1 MLKEDITILPLI
13 YDNSFKHIFLDKPE
27 MLMTIISKIID
38 YPFDP
43 NIDVVEVCNGV
54 IIKQK
59 LKEKGYI
66 ADIVLMV
73 NKFDIISIEAN
84 KGDFSWLKAERNF
97 IYITEIGNRHK
108 RHIHKVYNNKNNK
121 SSKNNS
127 KSNNKNKNKNNNNS
141 NAKSPQVIQVNLNYK
156 SSVFGAEPI
165 IKNEVRNKIYNRAL
179 IKNFTIWLINVD
191 KCQEMMYTND
201 EMSKEHLLG
210 AIFATSSANE
220 LELLLIKGGVDKNMT
235 RDFIEFIKEKN
246 NDTSYLNDLVTVH
259 PIEEKI
265 DEAYSDG
272 HAMGIDE
279 GERIGYARGEEIGV
293 AKGVKQ
299 GIEQGIEKGRE
310 LGIEQGIEQGREEG
324 RNESTQNIIN
334 KLIEKGLSDNEISN
348 LLDINH
354 KQLTKL
360 KRVA

>member
-1 MLKEDITILPLI
+1 MLKEDTKIEPLI
-13 YDNSFKHIFLDKPE
+13 YDNAFRHIFLDKPE

-43 NIDVVEVCNGV
+43 DIDVVEVCNEV
-54 IIKQK
+54 IIKRK
-59 LKEKGYI
+59 LKEKGYV

-97 IYITEIGNRHK
+97 IYITELGNRHK
-108 RHIHKVYNNKNNK
+108 RHIHKVYNNN
-121 SSKNNS
+121 SSK
-127 KSNNKNKNKNNNNS
+127 KKDKKNNKNKS
-141 NAKSPQVIQVNLNYK
+141 YEKSPKVIQVNLNYK
-156 SSVFGAEPI
+156 SSVFNTEPI

-191 KCQEMMYTND
+191 KCSEMMYTND
-201 EMSKEHLLG
+201 EMRKGHLLG

-279 GERIGYARGEEIGV
+279 GERIGYARGEAIGV

-299 GIEQGIEKGRE
+299 GIEQGR
-310 LGIEQGIEQGREEG
+310 EQGREEG

-354 KQLTKL
+354 KQLTKF
-360 KRVA
+360 KRIA

>member
-1 MLKEDITILPLI
+1 MLKEDTKIEPLI
-13 YDNSFKHIFLDKPE
+13 YDNAFRHIFLDKPE

-43 NIDVVEVCNGV
+43 DIDVVEVCNEV
-54 IIKQK
+54 IIKRK
-59 LKEKGYI
+59 LKEKGYV

-97 IYITEIGNRHK
+97 IYITELGNRHK
-108 RHIHKVYNNKNNK
+108 RHIHKVYNNN
-121 SSKNNS
+121 SSK
-127 KSNNKNKNKNNNNS
+127 KKDKKNNKNKS
-141 NAKSPQVIQVNLNYK
+141 YEKSPKVIQVNLNYK
-156 SSVFGAEPI
+156 SSVFNTEPI

-191 KCQEMMYTND
+191 KCSEMMYTND
-201 EMSKEHLLG
+201 EMRKEHLLG

-265 DEAYSDG
+265 DEAFSDG

-279 GERIGYARGEEIGV
+279 GKKIGLERGEEIGV
-293 AKGVKQ
+293 AK
-299 GIEQGIEKGRE
+299 
-310 LGIEQGIEQGREEG
+310 GIEQGREEG

-360 KRVA
+360 KRIA

>member
-1 MLKEDITILPLI
+1 MLKEDTKIEPLI
-13 YDNSFKHIFLDKPE
+13 YDNAFRHIFLDKPE
-27 MLMTIISKIID
+27 MLITIISKIID

-43 NIDVVEVCNGV
+43 DIDVVEVCNEV
-54 IIKQK
+54 IIKRK
-59 LKEKGYI
+59 LKEKGYV

-97 IYITEIGNRHK
+97 IYITELGNRHK
-108 RHIHKVYNNKNNK
+108 RHIHKVYNNN
-121 SSKNNS
+121 SSK
-127 KSNNKNKNKNNNNS
+127 KKDKKNNKNKS
-141 NAKSPQVIQVNLNYK
+141 YEKSPKVIQVNLNYK
-156 SSVFGAEPI
+156 SSVFNTEPI

-191 KCQEMMYTND
+191 KCNEMMYTND
-201 EMSKEHLLG
+201 EMRKGHLLG

-279 GERIGYARGEEIGV
+279 GKKIGLERGEEIGV
-293 AKGVKQ
+293 AKGIKQGIKQ
-299 GIEQGIEKGRE
+299 GIEQ
-310 LGIEQGIEQGREEG
+310 G

-354 KQLTKL
+354 KQLTKF

>member
-1 MLKEDITILPLI
+1 MLKEDTKIEPLI
-13 YDNSFKHIFLDKPE
+13 YDNAFRHIFLDKPE

-43 NIDVVEVCNGV
+43 DIDVVEVCNEV
-54 IIKQK
+54 IIKRK
-59 LKEKGYI
+59 LKEKGYV
-66 ADIVLMV
+66 ADIVLIV
-73 NKFDIISIEAN
+73 NKFDIISIESN

-97 IYITEIGNRHK
+97 IYITELGNRHK
-108 RHIHKVYNNKNNK
+108 RHIHKVYNNN
-121 SSKNNS
+121 SSK
-127 KSNNKNKNKNNNNS
+127 KKDKKNNKNKS
-141 NAKSPQVIQVNLNYK
+141 YEKSPKVIQVNLNYK
-156 SSVFGAEPI
+156 SSVFNTEPI

-191 KCQEMMYTND
+191 KCSEMMYTND
-201 EMSKEHLLG
+201 EMRKGHLLG

-279 GERIGYARGEEIGV
+279 GKKIGLERGEEIGI
-293 AKGVKQ
+293 AKGIKQGIKQ
-299 GIEQGIEKGRE
+299 GIEQ
-310 LGIEQGIEQGREEG
+310 G

-354 KQLTKL
+354 KQLTKF
-360 KRVA
+360 KRIA

>member
-1 MLKEDITILPLI
+1 MLKEDTKIEPLI
-13 YDNSFKHIFLDKPE
+13 YDNAFRHIFLDKPE

-43 NIDVVEVCNGV
+43 DIDVVEVCNEV
-54 IIKQK
+54 IIKRK
-59 LKEKGYI
+59 LKEKGYV

-97 IYITEIGNRHK
+97 IYITELGNRHK
-108 RHIHKVYNNKNNK
+108 RHIHKVYNNNN
-121 SSKNNS
+121 SSK
-127 KSNNKNKNKNNNNS
+127 KKDKKNNKNKS
-141 NAKSPQVIQVNLNYK
+141 YEKSPKVIQVNLNYK
-156 SSVFGAEPI
+156 SSVFNTEPI

-191 KCQEMMYTND
+191 KCSEMMYTND
-201 EMSKEHLLG
+201 EMSKGHLLG

-279 GERIGYARGEEIGV
+279 GEKIGV
-293 AKGVKQ
+293 AKG
-299 GIEQGIEKGRE
+299 IEQGRAEGRE
-310 LGIEQGIEQGREEG
+310 EGREEG
-324 RNESTQNIIN
+324 RNEITQNIIN

-354 KQLTKL
+354 KQLTKF
-360 KRVA
+360 KRIA

>member
-1 MLKEDITILPLI
+1 MLKEDTKIEPLI
-13 YDNSFKHIFLDKPE
+13 YDNAFRHIFLDKPE

-43 NIDVVEVCNGV
+43 DIDVVEVCNEV
-54 IIKQK
+54 IIKRK
-59 LKEKGYI
+59 LKEKGYV

-97 IYITEIGNRHK
+97 IYITELGNRHK
-108 RHIHKVYNNKNNK
+108 RHIHKVYNNN
-121 SSKNNS
+121 SSK
-127 KSNNKNKNKNNNNS
+127 KKDKKNNKNKS
-141 NAKSPQVIQVNLNYK
+141 YEKSPKVIQVNLNYK
-156 SSVFGAEPI
+156 SSVFNTEPI
-165 IKNEVRNKIYNRAL
+165 IKNEVRNNIYNRAL

-191 KCQEMMYTND
+191 KCSEMMYTND
-201 EMSKEHLLG
+201 EMRKGHLLG

-279 GERIGYARGEEIGV
+279 GKKIGLERGEEIGI
-293 AKGVKQ
+293 AKGIKQGIKQ
-299 GIEQGIEKGRE
+299 GIEQ
-310 LGIEQGIEQGREEG
+310 G

-354 KQLTKL
+354 KQLTKF
-360 KRVA
+360 KRIA

>member
-1 MLKEDITILPLI
+1 MLKEDTKIEPLI
-13 YDNSFKHIFLDKPE
+13 YDNAFRHIFLDKPE

-43 NIDVVEVCNGV
+43 DIDVVEVCNEV
-54 IIKQK
+54 IIKRK
-59 LKEKGYI
+59 LKEKGYV

-97 IYITEIGNRHK
+97 IYITELGNRHK
-108 RHIHKVYNNKNNK
+108 RHIHKVYNNNSSK
-121 SSKNNS
+121 SSS
-127 KSNNKNKNKNNNNS
+127 KKKDKNKNKS
-141 NAKSPQVIQVNLNYK
+141 CEKSPQVIQVNLNYK
-156 SSVFGAEPI
+156 SSVFSDKPI

-191 KCQEMMYTND
+191 KCSEMMYTND
-201 EMSKEHLLG
+201 EMSKGHLLG

-279 GERIGYARGEEIGV
+279 GEKIGV
-293 AKGVKQ
+293 AKG
-299 GIEQGIEKGRE
+299 IEQGRAEGRE
-310 LGIEQGIEQGREEG
+310 EGREEG
-324 RNESTQNIIN
+324 RNEITQNIIN

-354 KQLTKL
+354 KQLTKF
-360 KRVA
+360 KRIA

>member
-1 MLKEDITILPLI
+1 MLKEDTKIEPLI
-13 YDNSFKHIFLDKPE
+13 YDNAFRHIFLDKPE

-43 NIDVVEVCNGV
+43 DIDVVEVCNEV

-59 LKEKGYI
+59 LKEKGYV

-97 IYITEIGNRHK
+97 IYITELGNRHK
-108 RHIHKVYNNKNNK
+108 RHIHKVYNNN
-121 SSKNNS
+121 SSK
-127 KSNNKNKNKNNNNS
+127 KKDKKNNKNKS
-141 NAKSPQVIQVNLNYK
+141 YEKSPKVIQVNLNYK
-156 SSVFGAEPI
+156 SSVFNTEPI

-191 KCQEMMYTND
+191 KCSEMMYTND
-201 EMSKEHLLG
+201 EMRKGHLLG

-279 GERIGYARGEEIGV
+279 GKKIGLERGEEIGI
-293 AKGVKQ
+293 AKGIKQGIKQ
-299 GIEQGIEKGRE
+299 GIEQ
-310 LGIEQGIEQGREEG
+310 G

-354 KQLTKL
+354 KQLTKF
-360 KRVA
+360 KRIA

>member
-1 MLKEDITILPLI
+1 MLKEDTKIEPLI
-13 YDNSFKHIFLDKPE
+13 YDNAFRHIFLDKPE

-43 NIDVVEVCNGV
+43 DIDVVEVCNEV
-54 IIKQK
+54 IIKRK
-59 LKEKGYI
+59 LKEKGYV

-97 IYITEIGNRHK
+97 IYITELGNRHK
-108 RHIHKVYNNKNNK
+108 RHIHKVYNNN
-121 SSKNNS
+121 SSK
-127 KSNNKNKNKNNNNS
+127 KKDKKNNKNKS
-141 NAKSPQVIQVNLNYK
+141 YEKSPKVIQVNLNYK
-156 SSVFGAEPI
+156 SSVFNTEPI

-191 KCQEMMYTND
+191 KCSEMMYTND
-201 EMSKEHLLG
+201 EMRKGHLLG

-279 GERIGYARGEEIGV
+279 GKKIGLERGEEIGI
-293 AKGVKQ
+293 AKGIKQGIKQ
-299 GIEQGIEKGRE
+299 GIEQ
-310 LGIEQGIEQGREEG
+310 G

-360 KRVA
+360 KKAL

>member
-1 MLKEDITILPLI
+1 MLKEDTKIEPLI
-13 YDNSFKHIFLDKPE
+13 YDNAFRHIFLDKPE

-43 NIDVVEVCNGV
+43 DIDVVEVCNEV
-54 IIKQK
+54 IIKRK
-59 LKEKGYI
+59 LKEKGYV

-97 IYITEIGNRHK
+97 IYITELGNRHK
-108 RHIHKVYNNKNNK
+108 RHIHKVYNNN
-121 SSKNNS
+121 SSK
-127 KSNNKNKNKNNNNS
+127 KKDKKNNKNKS
-141 NAKSPQVIQVNLNYK
+141 YEKSPKVIQVNLNYK
-156 SSVFGAEPI
+156 SSVFNTEPI

-191 KCQEMMYTND
+191 KCNEMMYTND
-201 EMSKEHLLG
+201 EMRKGHLLG

-279 GERIGYARGEEIGV
+279 GKKIGLERGEEIGV
-293 AKGVKQ
+293 AKGIKQ
-299 GIEQGIEKGRE
+299 GIEQ
-310 LGIEQGIEQGREEG
+310 G

-354 KQLTKL
+354 KQLTKF

>member
-1 MLKEDITILPLI
+1 MLKEDTKIEPLI
-13 YDNSFKHIFLDKPE
+13 YDNAFRHIFLDKPE

-43 NIDVVEVCNGV
+43 DIDVVEVCNEV
-54 IIKQK
+54 IIKRK
-59 LKEKGYI
+59 LKEKGYV

-97 IYITEIGNRHK
+97 IYITELGNRHK
-108 RHIHKVYNNKNNK
+108 RHIHKVYNNN
-121 SSKNNS
+121 SSK
-127 KSNNKNKNKNNNNS
+127 KKDKKNNKNKS
-141 NAKSPQVIQVNLNYK
+141 YEKSPKVIQVNLNYK
-156 SSVFGAEPI
+156 SSVFNTEPI

-191 KCQEMMYTND
+191 KCNEMMYTND
-201 EMSKEHLLG
+201 EMRKGHLLG

-279 GERIGYARGEEIGV
+279 GKKIGLERGEEIGV
-293 AKGVKQ
+293 AKGIKQGIKQ
-299 GIEQGIEKGRE
+299 GIEQ
-310 LGIEQGIEQGREEG
+310 G

-348 LLDINH
+348 LLDINP

-360 KRVA
+360 KRIA

>member
-1 MLKEDITILPLI
+1 MLKEDTKIEPLI
-13 YDNSFKHIFLDKPE
+13 YDNAFRHIFLDKPE

-43 NIDVVEVCNGV
+43 DIDVVEVCNEV
-54 IIKQK
+54 IIKRK
-59 LKEKGYI
+59 LKEKGYV
-66 ADIVLMV
+66 ADIVLIV

-97 IYITEIGNRHK
+97 IYITELGNRHK
-108 RHIHKVYNNKNNK
+108 RHIHKVYNNN
-121 SSKNNS
+121 SSK
-127 KSNNKNKNKNNNNS
+127 KKDKKNNKNKS
-141 NAKSPQVIQVNLNYK
+141 YEKSPKVIQVNLNYK
-156 SSVFGAEPI
+156 SSLFNTEPI

-191 KCQEMMYTND
+191 KCSEMMYTND
-201 EMSKEHLLG
+201 EMRKGHLLG

-279 GERIGYARGEEIGV
+279 GKKIGLERGEEIGI
-293 AKGVKQ
+293 AKGIKQ
-299 GIEQGIEKGRE
+299 GIEQ
-310 LGIEQGIEQGREEG
+310 G

-354 KQLTKL
+354 KQLTKF
-360 KRVA
+360 KRIA

>member
-1 MLKEDITILPLI
+1 MLKEDTKIEPLI
-13 YDNSFKHIFLDKPE
+13 YDNAFRHIFLDKPE

-43 NIDVVEVCNGV
+43 DIDVVEVCNEV
-54 IIKQK
+54 IIKRK
-59 LKEKGYI
+59 LKEKGYV

-97 IYITEIGNRHK
+97 IYITELGNRHK
-108 RHIHKVYNNKNNK
+108 RHIHKVYNNNSSK
-121 SSKNNS
+121 SSS
-127 KSNNKNKNKNNNNS
+127 KKKDKNKNKS
-141 NAKSPQVIQVNLNYK
+141 CEKSPQVIQVNLNYK
-156 SSVFGAEPI
+156 SSVFSDKPI

-191 KCQEMMYTND
+191 KCSEMMYTND
-201 EMSKEHLLG
+201 EMRKGHLLG

-279 GERIGYARGEEIGV
+279 GKKIGLERGKEIGLERGEEIGV
-293 AKGVKQ
+293 AKGIKQ
-299 GIEQGIEKGRE
+299 EIEQ
-310 LGIEQGIEQGREEG
+310 G

-360 KRVA
+360 KKAL

>member
-1 MLKEDITILPLI
+1 MLKEDTKIEPLI
-13 YDNSFKHIFLDKPE
+13 YDNAFRHIFLDKPE

-43 NIDVVEVCNGV
+43 DIDVVEVCNEV
-54 IIKQK
+54 IIKRK
-59 LKEKGYI
+59 LKEKGYV
-66 ADIVLMV
+66 ADIVLIV

-97 IYITEIGNRHK
+97 IYITELGNRHK
-108 RHIHKVYNNKNNK
+108 RHIHKVYNNN
-121 SSKNNS
+121 SSK
-127 KSNNKNKNKNNNNS
+127 KKDKKNNKNKS
-141 NAKSPQVIQVNLNYK
+141 YEKSPKVIQVNLNYK
-156 SSVFGAEPI
+156 SSVFNTEPI

-191 KCQEMMYTND
+191 KCNEMMYTND
-201 EMSKEHLLG
+201 EMRKGHLLG

-265 DEAYSDG
+265 DEAFSDG

-279 GERIGYARGEEIGV
+279 GKKIGLERGEEIGV

-299 GIEQGIEKGRE
+299 GIEQGREEGR
-310 LGIEQGIEQGREEG
+310 EQGREEG

-348 LLDINH
+348 LLDINP

-360 KRVA
+360 KRIA

>member
-1 MLKEDITILPLI
+1 MLKEDTKIEPLI
-13 YDNSFKHIFLDKPE
+13 YDNAFRHIFLDKPE

-43 NIDVVEVCNGV
+43 DIDVVEVCNEV
-54 IIKQK
+54 IIKRK
-59 LKEKGYI
+59 LKEKGYV

-97 IYITEIGNRHK
+97 IYITELGNRHK
-108 RHIHKVYNNKNNK
+108 RHIHKVYNNNSNK
-121 SSKNNS
+121 SSSKKKDKNNN
-127 KSNNKNKNKNNNNS
+127 KKNNKNKS
-141 NAKSPQVIQVNLNYK
+141 YEKSPKVIQVNLNYK
-156 SSVFGAEPI
+156 SSVFNTEPI

-191 KCQEMMYTND
+191 KCSEMMYTND
-201 EMSKEHLLG
+201 EMRKGHLLG

-265 DEAYSDG
+265 DEAFSDG

-279 GERIGYARGEEIGV
+279 GKKIGIERGKEIGLERGEEIGV
-293 AKGVKQ
+293 AKGIKQ
-299 GIEQGIEKGRE
+299 GIK
-310 LGIEQGIEQGREEG
+310 QGIEQGREEG
-324 RNESTQNIIN
+324 RNEITQNIIN

-354 KQLTKL
+354 KQLTKF
-360 KRVA
+360 KRIA

>member
-1 MLKEDITILPLI
+1 MLKEDTKIEPLI
-13 YDNSFKHIFLDKPE
+13 YDNAFRHIFLDKPE

-43 NIDVVEVCNGV
+43 DIDVVEVCNEV
-54 IIKQK
+54 IIKRK
-59 LKEKGYI
+59 LKEKGYV

-97 IYITEIGNRHK
+97 IYITELGNRHK
-108 RHIHKVYNNKNNK
+108 RHIHKVYNNNNSSK
-121 SSKNNS
+121 SSSKKKN
-127 KSNNKNKNKNNNNS
+127 KKNNKNKS
-141 NAKSPQVIQVNLNYK
+141 YEKSPKVIQVNLNYK
-156 SSVFGAEPI
+156 SSVFNTEPI

-191 KCQEMMYTND
+191 KCSEMMYTND
-201 EMSKEHLLG
+201 EMRKGHLLG

-279 GERIGYARGEEIGV
+279 GERIGYARGEAIGV

-299 GIEQGIEKGRE
+299 
-310 LGIEQGIEQGREEG
+310 GIEQGIEQGREEG

-360 KRVA
+360 KKAL

>member
-1 MLKEDITILPLI
+1 MLKEDTKIEPLI
-13 YDNSFKHIFLDKPE
+13 YDNAFKHIFLDKPE

-43 NIDVVEVCNGV
+43 DIDVVEVCNEV
-54 IIKQK
+54 IIKRK
-59 LKEKGYI
+59 LKEKGYV
-66 ADIVLMV
+66 ADIVLIV

-97 IYITEIGNRHK
+97 IYITELGNRHK
-108 RHIHKVYNNKNNK
+108 RHIHKVYNNNSNKSSSKKKDKNNNKKNNK
-121 SSKNNS
+121 K
-127 KSNNKNKNKNNNNS
+127 NNKNKS
-141 NAKSPQVIQVNLNYK
+141 YEKSPKVIQVNLNYK
-156 SSVFGAEPI
+156 SSLFNTEPI

-191 KCQEMMYTND
+191 KCSEMMYTND
-201 EMSKEHLLG
+201 EMRKGHLLG

-279 GERIGYARGEEIGV
+279 GERIGYARGEAIGV

-299 GIEQGIEKGRE
+299 GIEQGR
-310 LGIEQGIEQGREEG
+310 EQGREEG

-360 KRVA
+360 KKAL

>member
-1 MLKEDITILPLI
+1 MLKEDTKIEPLI
-13 YDNSFKHIFLDKPE
+13 YDNAFRHIFLDKPE

-43 NIDVVEVCNGV
+43 DIDVVEVCNEV
-54 IIKQK
+54 IIKRK
-59 LKEKGYI
+59 LKEKGYV

-97 IYITEIGNRHK
+97 IYITELGNRHK
-108 RHIHKVYNNKNNK
+108 RHIHKVYNNN
-121 SSKNNS
+121 SSK
-127 KSNNKNKNKNNNNS
+127 KKDKKNNKNKS
-141 NAKSPQVIQVNLNYK
+141 YEKSPKVIQVNLNYK
-156 SSVFGAEPI
+156 SSVFNTEPI

-191 KCQEMMYTND
+191 KCSEMMYTND
-201 EMSKEHLLG
+201 EMSKGHLLG

-279 GERIGYARGEEIGV
+279 GERIGYARGEAIGV

-299 GIEQGIEKGRE
+299 
-310 LGIEQGIEQGREEG
+310 GIEQGIEQGREEG

-360 KRVA
+360 KKAL

>member
-1 MLKEDITILPLI
+1 MLKEDTKIEPLI
-13 YDNSFKHIFLDKPE
+13 YDNAFRHIFLDKPE

-43 NIDVVEVCNGV
+43 DIDVVEVCNEV
-54 IIKQK
+54 IIKRK
-59 LKEKGYI
+59 LKEKGYV

-97 IYITEIGNRHK
+97 IYITELGNRHK
-108 RHIHKVYNNKNNK
+108 RHIHKVYNN
-121 SSKNNS
+121 NS
-127 KSNNKNKNKNNNNS
+127 KKKDKKNNKNKS
-141 NAKSPQVIQVNLNYK
+141 YEKSPKVIQVNLNYK
-156 SSVFGAEPI
+156 SSVFNTEPI

-179 IKNFTIWLINVD
+179 IKNFTIWLINID
-191 KCQEMMYTND
+191 KCSEMMYTND
-201 EMSKEHLLG
+201 EISKGHLLG

-279 GERIGYARGEEIGV
+279 GKKIGLERGKKIGLERGEEIGV
-293 AKGVKQ
+293 AKGIKQGIKQ
-299 GIEQGIEKGRE
+299 GIEQ
-310 LGIEQGIEQGREEG
+310 G

>member
-1 MLKEDITILPLI
+1 MLKEDTKIEPLI
-13 YDNSFKHIFLDKPE
+13 YDNAFRHIFLDKPE

-43 NIDVVEVCNGV
+43 DIDVVEVCNEV
-54 IIKQK
+54 IIKRK
-59 LKEKGYI
+59 LKEKGYV

-97 IYITEIGNRHK
+97 IYITELGNRHK
-108 RHIHKVYNNKNNK
+108 RHIHKVYNNNSSK
-121 SSKNNS
+121 SSS
-127 KSNNKNKNKNNNNS
+127 KKKDKNKNKS
-141 NAKSPQVIQVNLNYK
+141 CEKSPQVIQVNLNYK
-156 SSVFGAEPI
+156 SSVFSDKPI

-191 KCQEMMYTND
+191 KCSEMMYTND
-201 EMSKEHLLG
+201 EMRKGHLLG

-279 GERIGYARGEEIGV
+279 GEKIGV
-293 AKGVKQ
+293 AKG
-299 GIEQGIEKGRE
+299 IEQGRAEGRE
-310 LGIEQGIEQGREEG
+310 EGREEG
-324 RNESTQNIIN
+324 RNEITQNIIN

-354 KQLTKL
+354 KQLTKF
-360 KRVA
+360 KRIA

>member
-1 MLKEDITILPLI
+1 MLKEDTKIEPLI
-13 YDNSFKHIFLDKPE
+13 YDNAFRHIFLDKPE

-43 NIDVVEVCNGV
+43 DIDVVEVCNEV
-54 IIKQK
+54 IIKRK
-59 LKEKGYI
+59 LKEKGYV

-97 IYITEIGNRHK
+97 IYITELGNRHK
-108 RHIHKVYNNKNNK
+108 RHIHKVYNNN
-121 SSKNNS
+121 SSK
-127 KSNNKNKNKNNNNS
+127 KKDKKNNKNKS
-141 NAKSPQVIQVNLNYK
+141 YEKSPKVIQVNLNYK
-156 SSVFGAEPI
+156 SSVFNTEPI

-191 KCQEMMYTND
+191 KCSEMMYTND
-201 EMSKEHLLG
+201 EMRKEHLLG

-265 DEAYSDG
+265 DEAFSDG

-279 GERIGYARGEEIGV
+279 GKKIGLERGKEIGLERGEEIGV
-293 AKGVKQ
+293 AKG
-299 GIEQGIEKGRE
+299 IEQ
-310 LGIEQGIEQGREEG
+310 G

-354 KQLTKL
+354 KQLTKF

>member
-1 MLKEDITILPLI
+1 MLKEDTKIEPLI
-13 YDNSFKHIFLDKPE
+13 YDNAFRHIFLDKPE

-43 NIDVVEVCNGV
+43 DIDVVEVCNEV
-54 IIKQK
+54 IIKRK
-59 LKEKGYI
+59 LKEKGYV

-97 IYITEIGNRHK
+97 IYITELGNRHK
-108 RHIHKVYNNKNNK
+108 RHIHKVYNNN
-121 SSKNNS
+121 SSK
-127 KSNNKNKNKNNNNS
+127 KKDKKNNKNKS
-141 NAKSPQVIQVNLNYK
+141 YEKSPKVIQVNLNYK
-156 SSVFGAEPI
+156 SSVFNTEPI

-191 KCQEMMYTND
+191 KCSEMMYTND
-201 EMSKEHLLG
+201 EMRKGHLLG

-279 GERIGYARGEEIGV
+279 GKKIGLERGEEIGI
-293 AKGVKQ
+293 AKGIKQGIKQ
-299 GIEQGIEKGRE
+299 GIEQ
-310 LGIEQGIEQGREEG
+310 G

-348 LLDINH
+348 LLDINP
-354 KQLTKL
+354 KQLTKF
-360 KRVA
+360 KRIA

>member
-1 MLKEDITILPLI
+1 MLKEDTKIEPLI
-13 YDNSFKHIFLDKPE
+13 YDNAFRHIFLDKPE

-43 NIDVVEVCNGV
+43 DIDVVEVCNEV
-54 IIKQK
+54 IIKRK
-59 LKEKGYI
+59 LKEKGYV

-97 IYITEIGNRHK
+97 IYITELGNRHK
-108 RHIHKVYNNKNNK
+108 RHIHKVYNNN
-121 SSKNNS
+121 SSK
-127 KSNNKNKNKNNNNS
+127 KKDKKNNKNKS
-141 NAKSPQVIQVNLNYK
+141 YEKSPKVIQVNLNYK
-156 SSVFGAEPI
+156 SSVFNTEPI

-179 IKNFTIWLINVD
+179 IKNFTIWLINID
-191 KCQEMMYTND
+191 KCSEMMYTND
-201 EMSKEHLLG
+201 EISKGHLLG

-279 GERIGYARGEEIGV
+279 GKKIGLERGEEIGV
-293 AKGVKQ
+293 AKGIKQGIKQ
-299 GIEQGIEKGRE
+299 GIEQ
-310 LGIEQGIEQGREEG
+310 G

>member
-1 MLKEDITILPLI
+1 MLKEDTKIEPLI
-13 YDNSFKHIFLDKPE
+13 YDNAFRHIFLDKPE

-43 NIDVVEVCNGV
+43 DIDVVEVCNEV
-54 IIKQK
+54 IIKRK
-59 LKEKGYI
+59 LKEKGYV
-66 ADIVLMV
+66 ADIVLIV

-97 IYITEIGNRHK
+97 IYITELGNRHK
-108 RHIHKVYNNKNNK
+108 RHIHKVYNNNRSKKKDKKNNK
-121 SSKNNS
+121 D
-127 KSNNKNKNKNNNNS
+127 KSYE
-141 NAKSPQVIQVNLNYK
+141 KSPKVIQVNLNYK
-156 SSVFGAEPI
+156 SSVFNTEPI

-191 KCQEMMYTND
+191 KCSEMMYTND
-201 EMSKEHLLG
+201 EMRKGHLLG

-265 DEAYSDG
+265 DEAFSDG

-279 GERIGYARGEEIGV
+279 GKKIGLERGEEIGI
-293 AKGVKQ
+293 AKGIKQGIKQ
-299 GIEQGIEKGRE
+299 GIEQ
-310 LGIEQGIEQGREEG
+310 G

-354 KQLTKL
+354 KQLTKF
-360 KRVA
+360 KRIA

>member
-1 MLKEDITILPLI
+1 MLKEDTKIEPLI
-13 YDNSFKHIFLDKPE
+13 YDNAFRHIFLDKPE

-43 NIDVVEVCNGV
+43 DIDVVEVCNEV
-54 IIKQK
+54 IIKRK
-59 LKEKGYI
+59 LKEKGYV

-84 KGDFSWLKAERNF
+84 KGDFSWLKAKRNF
-97 IYITEIGNRHK
+97 IYITELGNRHK
-108 RHIHKVYNNKNNK
+108 RHIHKVYNNNN
-121 SSKNNS
+121 SSK
-127 KSNNKNKNKNNNNS
+127 KKDKKNNKNKS
-141 NAKSPQVIQVNLNYK
+141 YEKSPKVIQVNLNYK
-156 SSVFGAEPI
+156 SSVFNTEPI

-191 KCQEMMYTND
+191 KCSEMMYTND
-201 EMSKEHLLG
+201 EMRKGHLLG

-265 DEAYSDG
+265 DEAFSDG

-279 GERIGYARGEEIGV
+279 GKKIGLERGEEIGV
-293 AKGVKQ
+293 AKGIKQ
-299 GIEQGIEKGRE
+299 GIEQ
-310 LGIEQGIEQGREEG
+310 G

-360 KRVA
+360 KKAL

>member
-1 MLKEDITILPLI
+1 MLKEDTKIEPLI
-13 YDNSFKHIFLDKPE
+13 YDNAFRHIFLDKPE

-43 NIDVVEVCNGV
+43 DIDVVEVCNEV
-54 IIKQK
+54 IIKRK
-59 LKEKGYI
+59 LKEKGYV

-97 IYITEIGNRHK
+97 IYITELGNRHK
-108 RHIHKVYNNKNNK
+108 RHIHKVYNNN
-121 SSKNNS
+121 SSK
-127 KSNNKNKNKNNNNS
+127 KKDKKNNKNKS
-141 NAKSPQVIQVNLNYK
+141 YEKSPKVIQVNLNYK
-156 SSVFGAEPI
+156 SSVFNTEPI

-191 KCQEMMYTND
+191 KCSEMMYTND
-201 EMSKEHLLG
+201 EMRKEHLLG

-279 GERIGYARGEEIGV
+279 GKKIGLERGEEIGV
-293 AKGVKQ
+293 AKGIKQGIKQ
-299 GIEQGIEKGRE
+299 GIEQ
-310 LGIEQGIEQGREEG
+310 G

-360 KRVA
+360 KKAL

>member
-1 MLKEDITILPLI
+1 MLKEDTKIEPLI
-13 YDNSFKHIFLDKPE
+13 YDNAFRHIFLDKPE

-43 NIDVVEVCNGV
+43 DIDVVEVCNEV
-54 IIKQK
+54 IIKRK
-59 LKEKGYI
+59 LKEKGYV
-66 ADIVLMV
+66 ADIVLIV

-97 IYITEIGNRHK
+97 IYITELGNRHK
-108 RHIHKVYNNKNNK
+108 RHIHKVYNNN
-121 SSKNNS
+121 SSK
-127 KSNNKNKNKNNNNS
+127 KKDKKNNKNKS
-141 NAKSPQVIQVNLNYK
+141 YEKSPKVIQVNLNYK
-156 SSVFGAEPI
+156 SSVFNTEPI

-191 KCQEMMYTND
+191 KCSEMMYTND
-201 EMSKEHLLG
+201 EMRKGHLLG

-265 DEAYSDG
+265 DEAFSDG

-279 GERIGYARGEEIGV
+279 GKKIGLERGKEIGLERGEEIGV
-293 AKGVKQ
+293 AKG
-299 GIEQGIEKGRE
+299 IEQ
-310 LGIEQGIEQGREEG
+310 G

-354 KQLTKL
+354 KQLTKF